1 MKFHSLVFWFLRY
14 DVHKVF
20 HMHRLTHGWT
30 HQKENVCGTEG
41 FQWRGMRMIENTKNV
56 KSVSDFCVDSASG
69 NCWH

>member
-1 MKFHSLVFWFLRY
+1 
-14 DVHKVF
+14 
-20 HMHRLTHGWT
+20 MHRLTHGWT
-30 HQKENVCGTEG
+30 HQKEDVCGTEG